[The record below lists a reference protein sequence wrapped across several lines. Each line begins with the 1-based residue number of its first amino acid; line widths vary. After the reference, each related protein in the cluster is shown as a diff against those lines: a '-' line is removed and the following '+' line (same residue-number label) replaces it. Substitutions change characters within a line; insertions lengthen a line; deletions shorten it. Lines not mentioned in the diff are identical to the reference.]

1 MVSVSLGWNGAHTD
15 GRDAQGTGPALLTAA
30 LVGLGG
36 WGQIGNLEP
45 HCLGLRSD
53 EEFLG
58 QPRTH
63 ASAPLPRP
71 SRHFSVF
78 PPSISFFFNVSTYLL
93 KFTYLLPIF

>member
-1 MVSVSLGWNGAHTD
+1 M
-15 GRDAQGTGPALLTAA
+15 GPALLTAA

-36 WGQIGNLEP
+36 WIGNLEP

-63 ASAPLPRP
+63 ASLHFPGRADTSLCFLPP
-71 SRHFSVF
+71 FL
-78 PPSISFFFNVSTYLL
+78 SFLMYLIIYLNLLIYYLFFNLFGYAG
-93 KFTYLLPIF
+93 Y